1 MPSVLLTMLQIMA
14 VQGLSMRPTTLPR
27 ARAAVLCSAAPPTEV
42 ATPATTNKLISKARD
57 NQSVLKIAADEG
69 RRLGGVNIATAMHR
83 LAAINKRNRVG
94 RDALLRDGRYKAL
107 IDDAAAKSTEF
118 TPRATADVLWS
129 CATMQDFPPQLLMP
143 VLTSVAMHLDYEDFA
158 ARHLSTVVWSLAKLS
173 TKPTRLLERIEVQAI
188 PLLGEMNDQN
198 VANLLWGFAKLNYQP
213 SQLLP
218 LVSDMLLAPG
228 MLERAKAVE
237 VTDLAFALGELGA
250 PGEFDELM
258 LALSARA
265 SPDAIQADFSSRQ
278 LVKIIAAFAELE
290 ATARLPEGRLDGW
303 VDRVRIEHAQ
313 KSLMA
318 RDQRT
323 LEEALTT
330 LDIECG
336 WIKEFEMIGTW
347 SVLAGGGSKPT
358 RRVYTDDE
366 LRAVFEAID
375 TDKSGDIDLEELK
388 TAIRKVS
395 PDAEEEDI
403 KKMLNFGDTD
413 GDAEVSFDEFKEI
426 MNKGVPVRPGSLRP
440 EA

>member
-1 MPSVLLTMLQIMA
+1 M
-14 VQGLSMRPTTLPR
+14 
-27 ARAAVLCSAAPPTEV
+27 
-42 ATPATTNKLISKARD
+42 
-57 NQSVLKIAADEG
+57 
-69 RRLGGVNIATAMHR
+69 
-83 LAAINKRNRVG
+83 
-94 RDALLRDGRYKAL
+94 
-107 IDDAAAKSTEF
+107 
-118 TPRATADVLWS
+118 
-129 CATMQDFPPQLLMP
+129 
-143 VLTSVAMHLDYEDFA
+143 
-158 ARHLSTVVWSLAKLS
+158 VWSLAKLS

-347 SVLAGGGSKPT
+347 SVLAGGGSKPS